1 MQYVE
6 LSQRLVRGA
15 SNQIAA
21 LKHYVDLRGRIRLGT
36 GSKLVQVSKKIAQLW
51 LSAGVEAGVKPY
63 LLLWMLPVVLAFESS
78 KKTPFLPFCRGTTY
92 SWLFQQAMGRAYC
105 YGCLPGAFD
114 RLRRSKAKS
123 IVVVIS
129 PLVALMKDQ
138 VNNFASQGLSAGR
151 YVGEDSS
158 HEMKLGVLS
167 GAYQLD

>member
-1 MQYVE
+1 M
-6 LSQRLVRGA
+6 
-15 SNQIAA
+15 A
-21 LKHYVDLRGRIRLGT
+21 LPT
-36 GSKLVQVSKKIAQLW
+36 GYGKSL
-51 LSAGVEAGVKPY
+51 
-63 LLLWMLPVVLAFESS
+63 
-78 KKTPFLPFCRGTTY
+78 
-92 SWLFQQAMGRAYC
+92 C

-151 YVGEDSS
+151 YVSEDSS

>member
-1 MQYVE
+1 M
-6 LSQRLVRGA
+6 
-15 SNQIAA
+15 A
-21 LKHYVDLRGRIRLGT
+21 LPTRYGKSL
-36 GSKLVQVSKKIAQLW
+36 
-51 LSAGVEAGVKPY
+51 
-63 LLLWMLPVVLAFESS
+63 
-78 KKTPFLPFCRGTTY
+78 
-92 SWLFQQAMGRAYC
+92 C

-138 VNNFASQGLSAGR
+138 VNNFASKGLSAG
-151 YVGEDSS
+151 YVSEDSS

>member
-1 MQYVE
+1 MDA
-6 LSQRLVRGA
+6 A
-15 SNQIAA
+15 SSFGLREQQKDAILTFFDVFVA
-21 LKHYVDLRGRIRLGT
+21 LPT
-36 GSKLVQVSKKIAQLW
+36 GYGKRSL
-51 LSAGVEAGVKPY
+51 
-63 LLLWMLPVVLAFESS
+63 
-78 KKTPFLPFCRGTTY
+78 
-92 SWLFQQAMGRAYC
+92 C

-151 YVGEDSS
+151 YVSEDSS

>member
-21 LKHYVDLRGRIRLGT
+21 LKHYANLRGRIRLGT
-36 GSKLVQVSKKIAQLW
+36 GSKLVQFSKKIAQLW
-51 LSAGVEAGVKPY
+51 LSAGVEAGVKSY
-63 LLLWMLPVVLAFESS
+63 LLLWMPPVVLAFESS
-78 KKTPFLPFCRGTTY
+78 KKTQFLPFCRGSTY
-92 SWLFQQAMGRAYC
+92 SWLFQQAMGRAW
-105 YGCLPGAFD
+105 GCLPGAFD
-114 RLRRSKAKS
+114 RLRRSKAES

-129 PLVALMKDQ
+129 PFVALMKDQ

-151 YVGEDSS
+151 YVSEDSS